1 MQTKPPNAEPPKRK
15 RRWYQFSL
23 RSLMIVVMLLAI
35 PCWWV
40 AKQKKLVD
48 ERRAMLTRIEKVYHG
63 NWYIEQ
69 LPSGLSSAVPG
80 LRRLLGD
87 QGVGMISLPIE
98 ADPEIYPVIHALF
111 PEAQLR
117 IFERTVPLSGIPA
130 NRMPGRS
137 FL

>member
-1 MQTKPPNAEPPKRK
+1 
-15 RRWYQFSL
+15 
-23 RSLMIVVMLLAI
+23 MIVVTLLAV

-40 AKQKKLVD
+40 AKQKNLVD

-63 NWYIEQ
+63 NWYIEP
-69 LPSGLSSAVPG
+69 LPPGVSSAVPR

-98 ADPEIYPVIHALF
+98 ADPEIYPIIHALF
-111 PEAQLR
+111 PEAQLQ
-117 IFERTVPLSGIPA
+117 IFERTVPLFGIPA
-130 NRMPGRS
+130 NRMAGRL